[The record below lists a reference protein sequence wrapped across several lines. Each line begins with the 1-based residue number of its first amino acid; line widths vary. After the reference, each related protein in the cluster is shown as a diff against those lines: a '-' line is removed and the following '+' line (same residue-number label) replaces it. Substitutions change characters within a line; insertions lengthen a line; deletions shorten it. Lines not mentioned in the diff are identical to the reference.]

1 MPVYVDILL
10 CINLYVNYILLKS
23 TELILKVRF
32 TRLRRVLAAAV
43 GAVSSLLLLLPPLP
57 WLLLFGI
64 RIALALLIVFVAGGE
79 RRGRVLVR
87 QTLLFFA
94 ANVVF
99 AGAVLLLWTLF
110 FPEFAVVNNGAVYFD
125 ISALTLIVATT
136 VAYLLLV
143 LWSRLRPKTA
153 RQLLLPVRIVTGQ
166 GERELRGFTDS
177 GNNLRDV
184 FTDTPVVIAR
194 FSSVAPLLPPGLA
207 DSIRPV
213 VCGERS
219 VADWTPVPGVR
230 WIPCS
235 TIGADCLL
243 AAFAPQALYCLREG
257 VWRQADRVLLG
268 VAPDR
273 SFPGHYDLLLHP
285 DLTFGRP
292 SEPEESRTGQ
302 PPTHTRV
309 T

>member
-23 TELILKVRF
+23 TEIILKVHF
-32 TRLRRVLAAAV
+32 TRLRRVLAAAI
-43 GAVSSLLLLLPPLP
+43 GAVS
-57 WLLLFGI
+57 
-64 RIALALLIVFVAGGE
+64 ALLIVFVAGGE

-110 FPEFAVVNNGAVYFD
+110 FPDFAVVNNGAVYFN
-125 ISALTLIVATT
+125 ISALALIGATT
-136 VAYLLLV
+136 AAYLLLV

-153 RQLLLPVRIVTGQ
+153 RALLLPVRVATDQ
-166 GERELRGFTDS
+166 GERELRGFEDS

-207 DSIRPV
+207 ESIRPV
-213 VCGERS
+213 VNGERS
-219 VADWTPVPGVR
+219 VTEWTPAPGIR

-243 AAFAPQALYCLREG
+243 AAFAPRALFCRREG
-257 VWRQADRVLLG
+257 VWQKADRALLG
-268 VAPDR
+268 IAPDR

-285 DLTFGRP
+285 DLTFDRP
-292 SEPEESRTGQ
+292 EQAEKTTATAR
-302 PPTHTRV
+302 
-309 T
+309 